1 MKKSLEKFIHFMTLK
16 TIKFITSVIFW
27 AVLFLFAF
35 KFIFKIILFYLMK
48 YFKWIWLVSVLF
60 FTGYLINNYFKTGFD
75 DVGFATWVALVF
87 SGLGLIKKK

>member
-1 MKKSLEKFIHFMTLK
+1 
-16 TIKFITSVIFW
+16 
-27 AVLFLFAF
+27 
-35 KFIFKIILFYLMK
+35 MK